1 MCESRFLPSLALA
14 LVFTFS
20 VGPARLWAQADAAKP
35 DAPKPDAA
43 KPDAP
48 KPDAAKPDAPKPDA
62 PKPDTAAPAPAP
74 NAAAQPAAVNADLK
88 RIADDFFHYASIGR
102 YDLAKAEGEKIIA
115 ANADPM
121 DVYTAFQASVEDRN
135 RRVNP
140 DRRIELYE
148 RVLSWQRQAELKEV
162 GAKLISI
169 FNQASFKQR
178 SNTGVIESQVQRWSG
193 GPRAYA
199 LAVEQLKTS
208 GELAVPVML
217 NYLKDPSKRE
227 LQVPIRNALRD
238 MGVKA
243 LNPLLAATEMK
254 D

>member
-1 MCESRFLPSLALA
+1 MSETRILPSFVLAII
-14 LVFTFS
+14 FTFS
-20 VGPARLWAQADAAKP
+20 VGSARLWAQANANKP

-48 KPDAAKPDAPKPDA
+48 KPDAAAPQP
-62 PKPDTAAPAPAP
+62 APAPAP
-74 NAAAQPAAVNADLK
+74 APGTAAAAPEESPINADLK
-88 RIADDFFHYASIGR
+88 RASDDFFHYASIGR
-102 YDLAKAEGEKIIA
+102 YDLAKAEGEKIIGM
-115 ANADPM
+115 NADPM
-121 DVYTAFQASVEDRN
+121 EVYRAFQATVEDRN

-148 RVLSWQRQAELKEV
+148 RVLSWQRQPELKDI

-169 FNQASFKQR
+169 FNQATYKQR
-178 SNTGVIESQVQRWSG
+178 SNTGFIESQVQRLGG

-217 NYLKDPSKRE
+217 NYLRDPSSANSRS
-227 LQVPIRNALRD
+227 PF
-238 MGVKA
+238 
-243 LNPLLAATEMK
+243 ATPSK
-254 D
+254 TWGSKPSTRSSRPPK